1 MRAEPSAPSL
11 RRQCQLLAV
20 GRSSWYYR
28 PQPVDAATLAL
39 QRRIDELYLQY
50 PFYGSRQMSRH
61 LRREGI
67 VVGRHRVRRLMRRM
81 GLEAIYRKPRTS
93 EPQPGHRIYPY
104 LLGGLDIQHPYQVE
118 CADITYI
125 PTAHGFLYLV
135 AVMDWHSR
143 SVLSWRL
150 SNTMDVAFCAE
161 ALEEALRSG
170 PRPEI
175 FNTDQGSQFTS
186 EAFTGRLEAARVRV
200 SMDGRGRCMDNIF
213 IERLWRSL
221 KYEAVYL
228 HALRD
233 GLAARRVIGEWIAF
247 YNEVRPHSALD
258 GRTPQ
263 EALQATDTAAARR
276 ARDS

>member
-1 MRAEPSAPSL
+1 M
-11 RRQCQLLAV
+11 
-20 GRSSWYYR
+20 
-28 PQPVDAATLAL
+28 
-39 QRRIDELYLQY
+39 
-50 PFYGSRQMSRH
+50 
-61 LRREGI
+61 
-67 VVGRHRVRRLMRRM
+67 VGRHRVRRLMRGM

-93 EPQPGHRIYPY
+93 EPQPGQRIYPC
-104 LLGGLDIQHPYQVE
+104 LLGGLDIRHLCQVE
-118 CADITYI
+118 CADITCI

-161 ALEEALRSG
+161 ALDEALRSG
-170 PRPEI
+170 PRPQI

-186 EAFTGRLEAARVRV
+186 ETFAGRLEAAGVRV
-200 SMDGRGRCMDNIF
+200 SMDGQGRCMDNIF
-213 IERLWRSL
+213 SERLRRSL
-221 KYEAVYL
+221 KYGAVYL
-228 HALRD
+228 HELRD
-233 GLAARRVIGEWIAF
+233 GLAARRAIGEWIAF
-247 YNEVRPHSALD
+247 YNVVRPHSAMD

>member
-1 MRAEPSAPSL
+1 MS
-11 RRQCQLLAV
+11 
-20 GRSSWYYR
+20 RSSWYYR
-28 PQPVDAATLAL
+28 PQPADPATLAL
-39 QRRIDELYLQY
+39 QRRIDEMYLQY

-67 VVGRHRVRRLMRRM
+67 VVGRHRVRRLMRGM
-81 GLEAIYRKPRTS
+81 GLEAIYRKPCTS

-104 LLGGLDIQHPYQVE
+104 LLGGFDIRHPYQVE

-150 SNTMDVAFCAE
+150 SNTMDGAFCAE
-161 ALEEALRSG
+161 ALDEALRSG

-186 EAFTGRLEAARVRV
+186 EAFTGRLEAAEVRGGV
-200 SMDGRGRCMDNIF
+200 PARTPGR
-213 IERLWRSL
+213 
-221 KYEAVYL
+221 
-228 HALRD
+228 
-233 GLAARRVIGEWIAF
+233 AARRVIGEWIAF

-263 EALQATDTAAARR
+263 EALQATATAAARR